1 MKTTTRISET
11 QFVLTIISDS
21 NQTIAPTYKSEN
33 LISFN
38 STILNS
44 VYHSRRSFAL
54 LLPGF

>member
-21 NQTIAPTYKSEN
+21 NQTIAPTYTSEN

-44 VYHSRRSFAL
+44 VYHSRRSFEL
-54 LLPGF
+54 LLPGI

>member
-21 NQTIAPTYKSEN
+21 NQTIAATYTSEN

-38 STILNS
+38 SNILTS